1 MDAIDNHEEPF
12 SDDDYDD
19 LEEKRSIIR
28 QSLDEIAADVGTALL
43 EANLTFPIGLTTP
56 SSGRTLITIVT
67 QDDPLDEE
75 WAQASEIVCDA
86 VSKKLGGMRLRSR
99 SQPCTMVNSPISAA
113 EISANTLAF
122 DTRSRGQCD

>member
-43 EANLTFPIGLTTP
+43 KANLTFPIGLTTP
-56 SSGRTLITIVT
+56 SSGRAFLTIVT
-67 QDDPLDEE
+67 QNDPSDEE
-75 WAQASEIVCDA
+75 WAQASQIVRQI
-86 VSKKLGGMRLRSR
+86 VSKKLGGIRLRSR
-99 SQPCTMVNSPISAA
+99 LLPCTMVNAPISAA

-122 DTRSRGQCD
+122 DTRS

>member
-1 MDAIDNHEEPF
+1 MDAIDDHEEPF

-43 EANLTFPIGLTTP
+43 KANLEFPIGLTTP
-56 SSGRTLITIVT
+56 SSGRAFLTIVT
-67 QDDPLDEE
+67 QNDPSDEE
-75 WAQASEIVCDA
+75 WAQASQIVRQI

-99 SQPCTMVNSPISAA
+99 SLPCTIVNSPISAA
-113 EISANTLAF
+113 KILANTLAF
-122 DTRSRGQCD
+122 DTRS

>member
-1 MDAIDNHEEPF
+1 MDAIDHQQEPF

-43 EANLTFPIGLTTP
+43 KANLTFPIGLTTP
-56 SSGRTLITIVT
+56 SSGRAFLTIVT
-67 QDDPLDEE
+67 QNDPSDEE
-75 WAQASEIVCDA
+75 WAQASQIVRQI
-86 VSKKLGGMRLRSR
+86 VSKKLGGIRLRSR
-99 SQPCTMVNSPISAA
+99 PLPCTMVNSPISAA

-122 DTRSRGQCD
+122 DTRS